1 MGTQPVAGK
10 DSDTTMRRTFCI
22 VALVFL
28 IWASVGSGAGA
39 QGTVVVRVAPAVV
52 TIPVNGTSDV
62 AVEVVDVEGLYGFD
76 LVLTFDPAVVE
87 VVDANSNRPGVQVSF
102 GTFLDPGLSARDTA
116 DNAAGTVRY
125 AMTQLNPS
133 EPKDG
138 TGNLI
143 VVRLRGKV
151 TGTSR
156 LVLSSVTLVNRG
168 ATEIPSTAQD
178 GQASVIAAGG
188 NLPTATPIPTQAPP
202 SPVPTPGPIATATP
216 TVPPPTITNPPTVEP
231 TATLMPPAAT
241 TVPQAVTTTPTALA
255 TRSVDPTLMDT
266 ATIVPNSSSAVIETP
281 APSATAQE
289 VAVSPGTT
297 TPIVT
302 ALSTPVTA
310 PAAASAGLQPG
321 TRVLEGTLLGVA
333 GGALA
338 LALVLA
344 VIIGFILLIRRR
356 AQ

>member
-1 MGTQPVAGK
+1 
-10 DSDTTMRRTFCI
+10 MRRTLCI
-22 VALVFL
+22 VALVFMIL
-28 IWASVGSGAGA
+28 APSGSGVSA

-87 VVDANSNRPGVQVSF
+87 VMDANANRPGVQVAF

-138 TGNLI
+138 TGSLI
-143 VVRLRGKV
+143 VVTLRGKV

-156 LVLSSVTLVNRG
+156 LVLTSVTLVNRG
-168 ATEIPSTAQD
+168 ATEIPSTVQN
-178 GQASVIAAGG
+178 GQASVIATGG
-188 NLPTATPIPTQAPP
+188 NQPTATPIPTQAPP
-202 SPVPTPGPIATATP
+202 SPVPTSGPIDSPTP
-216 TVPPPTITNPPTVEP
+216 TVPPPATATPPTLEP
-231 TATLMPPAAT
+231 TATLMPPTAT
-241 TVPQAVTTTPTALA
+241 VVPQAATSTPTALA
-255 TRSVDPTLMDT
+255 TTSVGPTDT
-266 ATIVPNSSSAVIETP
+266 ATIVSNSSPAVTETP
-281 APSATAQE
+281 VPGATAQE
-289 VAVSPGTT
+289 VAVSSGTT
-297 TPIVT
+297 APVVT
-302 ALSTPVTA
+302 ALPALVTSPAVASTD
-310 PAAASAGLQPG
+310 SEPG

-333 GGALA
+333 AGALA
-338 LALVLA
+338 LAFLLA
-344 VIIGFILLIRRR
+344 VIIGIILWIRRR

>member
-1 MGTQPVAGK
+1 
-10 DSDTTMRRTFCI
+10 MRRTLCI
-22 VALVFL
+22 AVLVFL
-28 IWASVGSGAGA
+28 IWAPSGISAGA
-39 QGTVVVRVAPAVV
+39 QGTVVVRVAPTVV

-87 VVDANSNRPGVQVSF
+87 VVDANPNRPGVQVSF

-138 TGNLI
+138 TGSLI
-143 VVRLRGKV
+143 VVTLRGKV

-168 ATEIPSTAQD
+168 ATEIPSTVQN

-188 NLPTATPIPTQAPP
+188 NQPTATPIPTQAPP
-202 SPVPTPGPIATATP
+202 SPVPTPGPIDSATP
-216 TVPPPTITNPPTVEP
+216 TVPPPTIANPPTTEAS
-231 TATLMPPAAT
+231 ATPMPPAAT
-241 TVPQAVTTTPTALA
+241 AVPQAATSTPTALA
-255 TRSVDPTLMDT
+255 TNSLDPIPKET
-266 ATIVPNSSSAVIETP
+266 ATIVPNSSPAVIETP
-281 APSATAQE
+281 VPSAPAQE
-289 VAVSPGTT
+289 VALSAGTT
-297 TPIVT
+297 APTVTTPL
-302 ALSTPVTA
+302 APVTA
-310 PAAASAGLQPG
+310 PAAASAGSQSG
-321 TRVLEGTLLGVA
+321 TRVVEGTLLGVA
-333 GGALA
+333 GGAMA

-344 VIIGFILLIRRR
+344 VIIGIILLIRRR